1 MTGILAQ
8 LVAVTTY
15 GNNYLAYDYLPAG
28 FYPENS
34 TFRFCNKVDFVEFHK
49 PLFSKNFKESIVAP
63 APPEW
68 FKYLKKDGCTKLR
81 LFFQGK
87 NDQTGTKEYKLAG
100 MVGGGGTWYI
110 EAVHKGYSNFWS
122 SRWQVHDPRAADQKI
137 WVVNYGRT
145 SSRQKTLN
153 IQVEQGRVRE
163 KLYNTLRELTEFATK
178 QNLESWGK
186 QFESAIAVLDSDQP
200 NEQYY
205 HKDLIPLN
213 NYSIDAR
220 QILFAAGQA
229 WVFGG
234 MGSWNDLGFSNQED
248 NDLYERL
255 SAQLYYTIIEA
266 VISAVN
272 SY

>member
-8 LVAVTTY
+8 LVALTAY

-49 PLFSKNFKESIVAP
+49 PLFSKSFKESIVAP

-81 LFFQGK
+81 LYFQGNQDK
-87 NDQTGTKEYKLAG
+87 PDTKEYKIAG
-100 MVGGGGTWYI
+100 LVGGGGTWYI
-110 EAVHKGYSNFWS
+110 EAIHKGYSNFWS
-122 SRWQVHDPRAADQKI
+122 SRWQVLDPKAVDKRI
-137 WVVNYGRT
+137 WSVNYGRT
-145 SSRQKTLN
+145 SARQKTLN
-153 IQVEQGRVRE
+153 IQVEQGRVKE
-163 KLYNTLRELTEFATK
+163 QLYATVRDLAAFATK
-178 QNLESWGK
+178 QNLASWSK
-186 QFESAIAVLDSDQP
+186 QFESAVAIFESNEP

-213 NYSIDAR
+213 NYSMTAK
-220 QILFAAGQA
+220 QLLFGAGLA

-234 MGSWNDLGFSNQED
+234 MGSWNDLSFSNKED
-248 NDLYERL
+248 SDLYEKL
-255 SAQLYYTIIEA
+255 SGQLYYTIIEA
-266 VISAVN
+266 VISSVN